1 MSLFIGNIS
10 RNVEQKT
17 MEATL
22 NSFGPC
28 KIEFRV
34 IANRLSVLS
43 LILGIYMICFIL
55 DFVLLLL
62 LRLAQICV
70 RGVFQR

>member
-1 MSLFIGNIS
+1 LKGVCENYKKKIFNLQILSQQIEDISQSMSLFIGNIS

-34 IANRLSVLS
+34 ILNKVL
-43 LILGIYMICFIL
+43 
-55 DFVLLLL
+55 
-62 LRLAQICV
+62 
-70 RGVFQR
+70 